1 MNRPNCGKT
10 ECYSE
15 TKRNMILMYVK
26 TGPNFIYIMVKET
39 SQTLKMTYH
48 IITLIQ
54 TSRKGKTIPRE
65 IRQVFTWD

>member
-1 MNRPNCGKT
+1 MLF
-10 ECYSE
+10 
-15 TKRNMILMYVK
+15 RNKKEYDINVSYHVK
-26 TGPNFIYIMVKET
+26 TGLNFIYIMVNET
-39 SQTLKMTYH
+39 SQTLKTTYH